1 MRIERRE
8 RVAIAQRLR
17 GKWPRAE
24 IAELLGVHPDT
35 VRAYWAAGT
44 CARCGGPQIDP
55 RARSCAD
62 CIPYVAMR
70 RPSRAAV
77 VRALRRWARETGRPP
92 RASDW
97 REPGGK
103 WEREYPA
110 WPAAG
115 DVRAHFASWPQA
127 LAAAG
132 LRPHRRAWT
141 REQIIRALRAWAA
154 AHGRP
159 PHHDEWQ
166 RSAVEHPPSGT
177 VTLRF
182 GSWTAALEAAGLPT
196 VRHDWTPEEI
206 LDGLRAFERAHGRPP
221 TTRDLRDTR
230 GTPYPPASAVHR
242 TFGSHRNALHQL
254 GWTAGWTA
262 ASDRE
267 ILDALRAYTREH
279 GAPPTCAAW
288 RAERRW
294 PSASVIIR
302 RHGSW
307 SAALAAAGS

>member
-1 MRIERRE
+1 
-8 RVAIAQRLR
+8 
-17 GKWPRAE
+17 
-24 IAELLGVHPDT
+24 
-35 VRAYWAAGT
+35 
-44 CARCGGPQIDP
+44 
-55 RARSCAD
+55 
-62 CIPYVAMR
+62 MR

-115 DVRAHFASWPQA
+115 
-127 LAAAG
+127 
-132 LRPHRRAWT
+132 RRA
-141 REQIIRALRAWAA
+141 RALRVVAAGARRRRAAPAPARVDARADHSGAARVGRRARPAA
-154 AHGRP
+154 APRRMAALRRRAPALRHRHPAVRQLDGRAARPRACPPSATTGRP
-159 PHHDEWQ
+159 RRSSTGYGRSNARTVGRRPRGICATRAARRIRPPAPCTA
-166 RSAVEHPPSGT
+166 RSA
-177 VTLRF
+177 R
-182 GSWTAALEAAGLPT
+182 TATRSSSSAGQS
-196 VRHDWTPEEI
+196 
-206 LDGLRAFERAHGRPP
+206 DGP
-221 TTRDLRDTR
+221 
-230 GTPYPPASAVHR
+230 
-242 TFGSHRNALHQL
+242 
-254 GWTAGWTA
+254 A

-288 RAERRW
+288 RAERRR

-307 SAALAAAGS
+307 SAALAAAVADTT